1 MPGVA
6 LVSLSARMTPALV
19 TRATPVDFAQPST
32 CHEESE
38 TTLALAQAVARLVE
52 AVPLVRERLEM
63 EEAHLDLDP
72 QDQVAR
78 RDEARD
84 AQLLAHEE
92 ELPIPCL
99 PETGCHQ

>member
-6 LVSLSARMTPALV
+6 LVSLSARMRPALV

-32 CHEESE
+32 CHEGSE
-38 TTLALAQAVARLVE
+38 TTRAWIQAVAEQGE
-52 AVPLVRERLEM
+52 AVPLVLERLEM
-63 EEAHLDLDP
+63 KEAHLDLDL

-78 RDEARD
+78 HDEACD

-99 PETGCHQ
+99 PGTGCRQ

>member
-1 MPGVA
+1 MGVLA
-6 LVSLSARMTPALV
+6 SLSAQMRPARETKATPA
-19 TRATPVDFAQPST
+19 DFAQLSA
-32 CHEESE
+32 CHGESE
-38 TTLALAQAVARLVE
+38 TTLALAQAVAKLEE

-63 EEAHLDLDP
+63 EKAHLDLDL

-78 RDEARD
+78 RDEVRD